1 MLERACKMLA
11 DQFIG
16 GAIIDTDSQNSQEL
30 VSKTPR
36 NSSIDPLGFLL
47 FTLKCCIFDLG

>member
-1 MLERACKMLA
+1 MLERACKLLA